1 MGIALSRALKQRL
14 KGTRKWTSVWN
25 VVVYWYLTY
34 YIWQL
39 SIVTGSTPFFT
50 NLVDSDDTTAEVI
63 GAASSEGV
71 EDDVHLSYRNVT
83 DIKKVGCAYCGFL

>member
-1 MGIALSRALKQRL
+1 M
-14 KGTRKWTSVWN
+14 
-25 VVVYWYLTY
+25 
-34 YIWQL
+34 
-39 SIVTGSTPFFT
+39 TGSTPFFT

-71 EDDVHLSYRNVT
+71 DDDVHLSYRNVT

>member
-1 MGIALSRALKQRL
+1 MT
-14 KGTRKWTSVWN
+14 GT
-25 VVVYWYLTY
+25 
-34 YIWQL
+34 
-39 SIVTGSTPFFT
+39 TPFFT

-83 DIKKVGCAYCGFL
+83 DIKKVGCACHDFSVRIWSFLTKVLYVKLFFRYKRCYRMASKNTTRISRD